1 MPTNKFD
8 KLQKLF
14 FGVFIIYESDSYRC
28 FLVVLFPPPSLGIK
42 QWEFLT
48 LQKKSKSDLNHLQSD
63 NKMFMGKDFYLLEK
77 VIFEGF
83 RDSTVVNIHGQ
94 KELQ

>member
-1 MPTNKFD
+1 
-8 KLQKLF
+8 
-14 FGVFIIYESDSYRC
+14 
-28 FLVVLFPPPSLGIK
+28 
-42 QWEFLT
+42 
-48 LQKKSKSDLNHLQSD
+48 
-63 NKMFMGKDFYLLEK
+63 MGKDFYLLEK